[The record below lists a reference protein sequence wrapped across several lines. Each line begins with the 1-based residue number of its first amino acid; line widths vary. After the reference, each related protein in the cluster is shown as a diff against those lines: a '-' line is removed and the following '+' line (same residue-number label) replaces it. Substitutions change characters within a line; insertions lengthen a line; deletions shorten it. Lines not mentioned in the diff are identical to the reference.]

1 MFRPLVVIS
10 NKMNYNV
17 TLIFFLFQVQILF
30 SQRIPSYYKDIAP
43 IINSNCVEC
52 HQNGGLGPFP
62 LTNYEEVRSKIKMI
76 IYVTQSGYMPPWQA
90 DPEFRSFKNE
100 RFLDSNSKNLILKWA
115 ETGLNKGRKK
125 DYKSALESKFTLG
138 NPDLILSISKQYQLS
153 DQSIEDYRFFNIPTD
168 IPEDTYLSAV
178 EFVPGNKRVIHHSRI
193 MIDTTNQIRGIDGLS
208 EFDPKS
214 LEFQKKPLA
223 DEFLYGWVPGNLPVS
238 YPLGTG
244 KKIFKNSDLILNI
257 HYAPTS
263 RKEIDSSQIKLYF
276 AKDKIQKEI
285 NVLTIREGDIANQ
298 PFFIPANTKP
308 TFYVSY
314 TLKDSINIVSI
325 MPHMHFI
332 GDSFKALAV
341 TPDGTAVPIIKIDHW
356 DFNWQ
361 STYLFD
367 KPQFLP
373 KGTVLLITATFD
385 NSESNPENPNQPPKD
400 IGYGWDSTDEMMNF
414 IIYYY

>member
-1 MFRPLVVIS
+1 M
-10 NKMNYNV
+10 
-17 TLIFFLFQVQILF
+17 
-30 SQRIPSYYKDIAP
+30 
-43 IINSNCVEC
+43 IIN
-52 HQNGGLGPFP
+52 
-62 LTNYEEVRSKIKMI
+62 
-76 IYVTQSGYMPPWQA
+76 VTQSGYMPPWQA

-125 DYKSALESKFTLG
+125 DYKYALESKFTLG

-223 DEFLYGWVPGNLPVS
+223 DEFFIW
-238 YPLGTG
+238 LGTWKSSCFLPFRNG
-244 KKIFKNSDLILNI
+244 KKDFKNSDLILNI
-257 HYAPTS
+257 HYSPTS

-298 PFFIPANTKP
+298 PFLYRQIQNP
-308 TFYVSY
+308 
-314 TLKDSINIVSI
+314 
-325 MPHMHFI
+325 
-332 GDSFKALAV
+332 
-341 TPDGTAVPIIKIDHW
+341 
-356 DFNWQ
+356 
-361 STYLFD
+361 LF
-367 KPQFLP
+367 
-373 KGTVLLITATFD
+373 TSATH
-385 NSESNPENPNQPPKD
+385 
-400 IGYGWDSTDEMMNF
+400 
-414 IIYYY
+414 